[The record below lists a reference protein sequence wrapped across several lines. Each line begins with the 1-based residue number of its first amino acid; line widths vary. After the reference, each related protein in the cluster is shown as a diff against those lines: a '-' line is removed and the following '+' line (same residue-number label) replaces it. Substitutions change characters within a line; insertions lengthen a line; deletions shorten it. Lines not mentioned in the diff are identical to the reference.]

1 MDNLT
6 SNGAMMI
13 VYILLIM
20 VGIAFLAA
28 VAYAV
33 YSVIQDRKLPRLTVP
48 VTVLSKWTR
57 IKRSRHG
64 IGRELYYASFL
75 PESGDC
81 IEMNIPKEYYDMI
94 SEKED
99 GMLTLQ
105 GSRFIRFQKG

>member
-57 IKRSRHG
+57 MKRSCHG
-64 IGRELYYASFL
+64 VGRELY
-75 PESGDC
+75 
-81 IEMNIPKEYYDMI
+81 
-94 SEKED
+94 
-99 GMLTLQ
+99 
-105 GSRFIRFQKG
+105 